1 MSKNRQIIIDVIDL
15 LISIDGAS
23 VSNSASSQLWPIS
36 FRVSNV
42 HGLSRQVMTDG
53 IHGGE
58 KPTTCNTFLRPLVE
72 ELQVLLN
79 QGIVVDRTA
88 VLIKHCIFVCDSPA
102 RSYIKGTKYHSG
114 NSSCPYCTVVGH
126 PAFLPRELSLQV
138 RPKGRI
144 VFIPVDAPLRSYH
157 SF

>member
-53 IHGGE
+53 IHGGG
-58 KPTTCNTFLRPLVE
+58 KADYLQYLLTPTC
-72 ELQVLLN
+72 
-79 QGIVVDRTA
+79 
-88 VLIKHCIFVCDSPA
+88 
-102 RSYIKGTKYHSG
+102 
-114 NSSCPYCTVVGH
+114 
-126 PAFLPRELSLQV
+126 
-138 RPKGRI
+138 
-144 VFIPVDAPLRSYH
+144 
-157 SF
+157 